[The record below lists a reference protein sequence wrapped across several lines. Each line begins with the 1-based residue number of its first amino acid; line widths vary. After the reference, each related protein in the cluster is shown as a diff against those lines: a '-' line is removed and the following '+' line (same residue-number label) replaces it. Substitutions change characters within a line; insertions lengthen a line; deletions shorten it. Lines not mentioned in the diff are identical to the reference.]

1 MCAQAHKALKE
12 MQDKL
17 QEEVA
22 AHQHTSEALTQ
33 RIYMEARAEQ
43 KILEMREEA
52 KKQKQWFE
60 EHLTKP
66 DLSSKTGNRP
76 VKQNWKSVGNKTGYG
91 KQNQNQNRLANRNRS
106 ATKPEAIGDGFRDE
120 VEPAIRRDWIMQRN
134 KVK

>member
-1 MCAQAHKALKE
+1 

-60 EHLTKP
+60 DQLASRSELAKETEQRLKDEIHHLE
-66 DLSSKTGNRP
+66 DIHARE
-76 VKQNWKSVGNKTGYG
+76 
-91 KQNQNQNRLANRNRS
+91 
-106 ATKPEAIGDGFRDE
+106 ATL
-120 VEPAIRRDWIMQRN
+120 
-134 KVK
+134 